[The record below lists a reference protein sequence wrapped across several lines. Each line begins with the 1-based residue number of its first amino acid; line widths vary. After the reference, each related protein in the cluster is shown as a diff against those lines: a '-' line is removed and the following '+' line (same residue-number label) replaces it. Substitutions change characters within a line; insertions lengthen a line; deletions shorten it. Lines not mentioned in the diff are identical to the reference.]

1 MMSERGH
8 VHFIGIGGTGLSAI
22 ARILHE
28 RGYIVTGSDRAHS
41 VMVQELI
48 DQGIP
53 VTIGHRAENI
63 RGAKLII
70 RSSAI
75 PDTNIE
81 VETAKQEGIP
91 VWKRLDF
98 LKELTSNFKTI
109 AIAGTHGK
117 TTTTA
122 MCAWVFTRMGYD
134 PTYIIG
140 GTSLDLKTNAHAGKG
155 EYFVIEADEYDG
167 MFLGLNPYA
176 AIITNVEH
184 DHPDCYPTP
193 ASFEEVFV
201 RFANQVEASGV
212 LIGCVEDQGVRNVFQ
227 QTNSA
232 ATKIYYGVSGKI
244 NDHPFDYKAKISG
257 INENGAFDF
266 LAYYR
271 DELIAQVKLNVPGE
285 HNVQNALAVVAL
297 SHWMGMPIEEVTK
310 ALSEFHGTGRRF
322 EEHGR
327 IGDMVLIDDYAHH
340 PSEIRATI
348 AAAKTRFPKQFIWVV
363 WQPHTY
369 SRTMT
374 LWNQFREAFAS
385 ADGLIVLDVFAA
397 RENQPQSFSMEK
409 LVKEIPHLN
418 KYYFPSIKEAYL
430 FLIGHLKGNEIVLV
444 LSAGDANSLNEMLF
458 ESLNHRSDGVS

>member
-28 RGYIVTGSDRAHS
+28 RGYIVSGSDRAHS
-41 VMVQELI
+41 ALVQELL
-48 DQGIP
+48 DLGIA

-63 RGAKLII
+63 RGANLVI

-81 VETAKQEGIP
+81 VAAAKQQGIP
-91 VWKRLDF
+91 VWKRFDF
-98 LKELTSNFKTI
+98 LNELTANLKTI

-122 MCAWVFTRMGYD
+122 MCAWVLTRMGYD

-140 GTSLDLKTNAHAGKG
+140 GTSVDLKTNAHAGKG

-184 DHPDCYPTP
+184 DHPDCYPTQ
-193 ASFEEVFV
+193 ASFEEGFV
-201 RFANQVEASGV
+201 RFANKVDGV
-212 LIGCVEDQGVRNVFQ
+212 LIGCFEDQGVRNVFL
-227 QTNSA
+227 QTNSP
-232 ATKIYYGVSGKI
+232 ATKIQYGLAGKL
-244 NDHPFDYKAKISG
+244 NDYPLDYKAKISA
-257 INENGAFDF
+257 INENGAFNFSAFYGD
-266 LAYYR
+266 
-271 DELIAQVKLNVPGE
+271 DLIAQVKLNVPGK
-285 HNVQNALAVVAL
+285 HNVQNALAVIAL
-297 SHWMGMPIEEVTK
+297 SHWMDMPLDGVAQ

-322 EEHGR
+322 EERGR

-374 LWNQFREAFAS
+374 FWDQFREAFAD

-397 RENQPQSFSMEK
+397 RENTPPGFSMEK
-409 LVKEIPHLN
+409 LVAEISHPN
-418 KYYFPSIKEAYL
+418 RYYFSSIKEAYL
-430 FLIGHLKGNEIVLV
+430 FLSGHLKGNEIVLV
-444 LSAGDANSLNEMLF
+444 LSAGDANYLNEMLF
-458 ESLNHRSDGVS
+458 ESLIARSNAES